1 MTAKNECDIIVIGG
15 GSAALE
21 AAIAA
26 KKAGAERVV
35 MLEKAPQQESGGNA
49 QFSHVGFRFV
59 HSGPQE
65 LRGFFPQVP
74 EERFQR
80 MQIPAYTRQNFI
92 DDLNRVTQGRIDP
105 VLADCLVDHSNTAVH
120 WMQDIG
126 VTWEPEKV
134 TEVDGKLYL
143 PGGHHIHPIGGGPG
157 MLNQLRDIAFNKTG
171 VEIRYE
177 SRVRAIHGND
187 RQVEGV
193 LVSTP
198 EGEYD
203 LAGRAIIV
211 CSGGFQANAEM
222 RARYLGPNADLMK
235 VRGSKHNT
243 GEVLHMLLALGV
255 KSAGHWQGAHMS
267 PIDGKAPDVETPA
280 MSDGRGNTMNRYD
293 YQFGIT
299 VNALGERFYDEGEA
313 KHAYTY
319 AKTGRAVL
327 HQPGGV
333 AYQIYDQTGID
344 LFRHGRDYPATNV
357 EAPTLEELAVK
368 IGIEPEPFLRTAN
381 EFNKA
386 CRTDVPFMAGELD
399 GKSTVGITPKKSNW
413 AVPLTRGPF
422 RAYPVTGGVT
432 FSFGGVQVDTD
443 ARVINTCYEPI
454 KGLYASGDIIG
465 LFFHNYPSCTGQT
478 RNAVF
483 SYLAGRHAAAM
494 LGKN

>member
-1 MTAKNECDIIVIGG
+1 MSSRDTCDVIVIGG

-21 AAIAA
+21 AAISARE
-26 KKAGAERVV
+26 AGAGSVV
-35 MLEKAPQQESGGNA
+35 MVEKAPRHESGGNA

-59 HSGPQE
+59 HSGAAE
-65 LRGFFPQVP
+65 LREFFPQVP
-74 EERFQR
+74 EERFRR
-80 MQIPAYTRQNFI
+80 MQIPTYTRENFL

-105 VLADCLVDHSNTAVH
+105 VLAECLVDQSNAAVH
-120 WMQDIG
+120 WMKDIG
-126 VTWEPEKV
+126 VKWEPEKT

-143 PGGHHIHPIGGGPG
+143 PGGHHIHPVGGGPG
-157 MLNQLRDIAFNKTG
+157 MLGQLRDIAFNLYG
-171 VEIRYE
+171 VEIRYD
-177 SRVRAIHGND
+177 SRARAIHGND
-187 RQVEGV
+187 RRVEGV
-193 LVSTP
+193 RVSTAD
-198 EGEYD
+198 GEYD
-203 LAGRAIIV
+203 LAGRAVIV

-243 GEVLHMLLALGV
+243 GEVLNLLLALGV

-267 PIDGKAPDVETPA
+267 PIDLKAPNVETPV
-280 MSDGRGNTMNRYD
+280 MKDGHGNSMNRYD

-327 HQPGGV
+327 QQPGGV

-344 LFRHGRDYPATNV
+344 LFRHGRDYPATMV
-357 EAPTLEELAVK
+357 EAPTLAELAAR
-368 IGIEPEPFLRTAN
+368 IGIEPEPLLRTVEA
-381 EFNKA
+381 FNAA
-386 CRTDVPFMAGELD
+386 CRTDIPFMPGELD
-399 GKSTVGITPKKSNW
+399 GRSTVGIMPKKSNW
-413 AVPLTRGPF
+413 AMPIVKAPF

-432 FSFGGVQVDTD
+432 FSFGGIQVDTQ
-443 ARVINTCYEPI
+443 ARVINTSYEPI
-454 KGLYASGDIIG
+454 RGLFASGDVIG

-483 SYLAGRHAAAM
+483 SHLAGRGAGAM
-494 LGKN
+494 LAKN

>member
-1 MTAKNECDIIVIGG
+1 MKSESCDIIVIGG

-26 KKAGAERVV
+26 RQAGADKVV
-35 MLEKAPQQESGGNA
+35 MVEKAPKHESGGNA

-59 HSGPQE
+59 HSGAEE
-65 LRGFFPQVP
+65 LRTFFPQVD
-74 EERFQR
+74 ESVYRR
-80 MQIPAYTRQNFI
+80 MQIPAYTRQHFL
-92 DDLNRVTQGRIDP
+92 DDLNHVTQGRIDP
-105 VLADCLVDHSNTAVH
+105 VLAECLVDQSNSAVH
-120 WMQDIG
+120 WMKDIG
-126 VTWEPEKV
+126 IRWEPEKM
-134 TEVDGKLYL
+134 TEVEGKLYL
-143 PGGHHIHPIGGGPG
+143 PGGHHIHPVGGGPG
-157 MLNQLRDIAFNKTG
+157 MLEQLRSLREKHG
-171 VEIRYE
+171 VEVRYE
-177 SRVRAIHGND
+177 SRVRAVHGND
-187 RQVEGV
+187 RAVEGV
-193 LVSTP
+193 RVSTP

-211 CSGGFQANAEM
+211 CAGGFQANAEM

-267 PIDGKAPDVETPA
+267 PIDGNAPAVETPA
-280 MSDGRGNTMNRYD
+280 MADGRGNSMNRYD
-293 YQFGIT
+293 YTFGIT
-299 VNALGERFYDEGEA
+299 VNALGQRFFDEGEA

-327 HQPGGV
+327 QQPGGV

-344 LFRHGRDYPATNV
+344 LFRHGRNYEATMV
-357 EAPTLEELAVK
+357 EAPTLAELAKK
-368 IGIEPEPFLRTAN
+368 IGIEPEPFLQTIK
-381 EFNKA
+381 EFNAA
-386 CRTDVPFMAGELD
+386 CRTDIPFMAGELD
-399 GKSTVGITPKKSNW
+399 GKGTVGITPKKSNW
-413 AVPLTRGPF
+413 AMPIEKGPF

-432 FSFGGVQVDTD
+432 FSFGGVQVDTQ

-454 KGLYASGDIIG
+454 KGLYASGDVIG

-483 SYLAGRHAAAM
+483 SYLSGRNAAAM
-494 LGKN
+494 LSKN

>member
-1 MTAKNECDIIVIGG
+1 MSSKTSCDVIVIGG

-21 AAIAA
+21 AAISA
-26 KKAGAERVV
+26 KQAGAGSVV
-35 MLEKAPQQESGGNA
+35 LLEKAPPRESGGNA

-59 HSGPQE
+59 HSGPEE
-65 LRGFFPQVP
+65 LRTFLPDVP
-74 EERFQR
+74 EEKYRR
-80 MQIPAYTRQNFI
+80 MQIPSYTRQNFL

-105 VLADCLVDHSNTAVH
+105 VLAECLVDQSNAAVH
-120 WMQDIG
+120 WMKDIG
-126 VTWEPEKV
+126 VKWEPEKL

-143 PGGHHIHPIGGGPG
+143 PGGHHIHPVGGGPG
-157 MLNQLRDIAFNKTG
+157 MLEQLRDIAFKKSG
-171 VEIRYE
+171 AEIRFE
-177 SRVRAIHGND
+177 SRVNAIHGND
-187 RQVEGV
+187 RRVEGV
-193 LVSTP
+193 RVSTP

-203 LAGRAIIV
+203 LAARAVIV

-243 GEVLHMLLALGV
+243 GEVLTMLLALGV

-280 MSDGRGNTMNRYD
+280 MSDGRGNSMNRYD

-299 VNALGERFYDEGEA
+299 VNALGQRFYDEGEA

-357 EAPTLEELAVK
+357 EAPTLAELAKK
-368 IGIEPEPFLRTAN
+368 IGIEPEPFLRTIE
-381 EFNKA
+381 EFNAA
-386 CRTDVPFMAGELD
+386 CRTDVAFMPGELD
-399 GKSTVGITPKKSNW
+399 GKGTVGITPKKSNW

-432 FSFGGVQVDTD
+432 FSFGGIQVDTQ
-443 ARVINTCYEPI
+443 ARVINTCTQPI
-454 KGLYASGDIIG
+454 QGLYASGDVIG

-478 RNAVF
+478 RNVVF
-483 SYLAGRHAAAM
+483 SYLAGRGTAAM